1 MPNELKNCNVTL
13 IPHNFSFIIS
23 VLVTFQ
29 VYNLA
34 GDGFIKKAELLQV
47 LRLMAGPNLE
57 EEELMTLVEQTF
69 RDADLNRDGLLD
81 FEEFSTVK
89 QSPFE
94 LTGFYR

>member
-1 MPNELKNCNVTL
+1 
-13 IPHNFSFIIS
+13 
-23 VLVTFQ
+23 
-29 VYNLA
+29 
-34 GDGFIKKAELLQV
+34 
-47 LRLMAGPNLE
+47 MAGPNLE